1 MISISGPAPCCTI
14 CRCLPARKTSQ
25 YNATKSHNR
34 FFLPTMKTA
43 ILFALPVAIS
53 AAVIT
58 SQSANGVA
66 PVFGIDKLVPVIKK
80 NAQRTLTKFG
90 RQ

>member
-1 MISISGPAPCCTI
+1 
-14 CRCLPARKTSQ
+14 
-25 YNATKSHNR
+25 
-34 FFLPTMKTA
+34 MKTA